1 MLVRIG
7 TRGSRLALAQ
17 AKSVAA
23 LLRSKNRSL
32 RTRIIIIKT
41 LGDEFQSVELF
52 KKTNVGVFTKAI
64 EKALLTR
71 KIDLAVHSLKDLP
84 TDLPRG
90 LILAAVPK
98 REDPRDCLVSKKKYS
113 LKSLPIG
120 ASVATGS
127 PRRKRQ
133 ILRARPDLK
142 LVDVRGNLDTRIR
155 RVLKENKYDA
165 VVLAVAGLRRLGR
178 YLNSARVIP
187 SESVLP
193 AVGQAALGLQIR
205 SGDMHLFKAVRR
217 INHIPTE
224 RAVGA
229 ERAFLKALQG
239 GCRVPVGVNVKS
251 RAGKLHFKAAVFS
264 TRTDAMVSGQTVA
277 PAIKAAGA
285 VQKLARVLL
294 KKGAI
299 KFMKEARHGG

>member
-23 LLRSKNRSL
+23 LLRSKNKDL
-32 RTRIIIIKT
+32 RARIVIIKT

-90 LILAAVPK
+90 LVLAAVPK
-98 REDPRDCLVSKKKYS
+98 REDPRDCLVSKKKYT

-133 ILRARPDLK
+133 ILKARPDLR
-142 LVDVRGNLDTRIR
+142 LVDVRGNLDTRIG

-165 VVLAVAGLRRLGR
+165 VVLAAAGLRRLGR
-178 YLNSARVIP
+178 YLNFAKMIP
-187 SESVLP
+187 VLSVLP
-193 AVGQAALGLQIR
+193 AVGQAALGLQVR
-205 SGDMHLFKAVRR
+205 SGDKNLFKAVRR
-217 INHIPTE
+217 LNHTPTE
-224 RAVGA
+224 RAAGA

-239 GCRVPVGVNVKS
+239 GCRVPVGVHVQI
-251 RAGKLHFKAAVFS
+251 RGGKLHFTAAVFS
-264 TRTDAMVSGQTVA
+264 TRSDARVSGTIVA
-277 PAIKAAGA
+277 PADKAVLAA
-285 VQKLARVLL
+285 QKLARALL

-299 KFMKEARHGG
+299 KFMKEARHEG

>member
-23 LLRSKNRSL
+23 LLRSKNKDL
-32 RTRIIIIKT
+32 RARIVIIKT

-90 LILAAVPK
+90 SVLAAVPK
-98 REDPRDCLVSKKKYS
+98 REDPRDCLVSKNKYT
-113 LKSLPIG
+113 LKSLPTG

-133 ILRARPDLK
+133 ILKARPDLK
-142 LVDVRGNLDTRIR
+142 LVDVRGNLDTRIG

-165 VVLAVAGLRRLGR
+165 VVLAAAGLRRLGR
-178 YLNSARVIP
+178 YLNFAKMIP
-187 SESVLP
+187 VPSVLP
-193 AVGQAALGLQIR
+193 AVGQAALGLQVR
-205 SGDMHLFKAVRR
+205 SGDKNLFKAVRR
-217 INHIPTE
+217 LNHTPTE

-229 ERAFLKALQG
+229 ERAFLKTLQG
-239 GCRVPVGVNVKS
+239 GCRVPVGVHVRI
-251 RAGKLHFKAAVFS
+251 RAGKLHFTAAVFS
-264 TRTDAMVSGQTVA
+264 TRSDAMVSGTIVA
-277 PAIKAAGA
+277 RADKAVLAA
-285 VQKLARVLL
+285 QKLARALL

-299 KFMKEARHGG
+299 KFMKEARHVG

>member
-17 AKSVAA
+17 AKSVAT
-23 LLRSKNRSL
+23 LLRSKNKDL
-32 RTRIIIIKT
+32 QTRIVVIKT

-52 KKTNVGVFTKAI
+52 KKTNIGVFTKAI

-90 LILAAVPK
+90 LVLAAVPK
-98 REDPRDCLVSKKKYS
+98 REDPRDCLVSKKKYT
-113 LKSLPIG
+113 LKSLPAG

-133 ILRARPDLK
+133 ILRARPDLR
-142 LVDVRGNLDTRIR
+142 LVDVRGNLDTRVG

-165 VVLAVAGLRRLGR
+165 VVLAIAGLRRMGR
-178 YLNSARVIP
+178 YLDFAKVIP
-187 SESVLP
+187 AESVLP

-205 SGDMHLFKAVRR
+205 SGDKNLFKAVRR
-217 INHIPTE
+217 LNHAPTE
-224 RAVGA
+224 REVRM

-239 GCRVPVGVNVKS
+239 GCRVPVGVSVKS
-251 RAGKLHFKAAVFS
+251 HGGKLYFTAAVFS
-264 TRTDAMVSGQTVA
+264 THSDAMVSGVVA
-277 PAIKAAGA
+277 TSSDKSTQA
-285 VQKLARVLL
+285 VKKLARALL
-294 KKGAI
+294 KKGAQ